1 MSASA
6 ACYHLPGLFEFYDF
20 YRVFLP
26 LFRQHREYFYDW
38 CRIASLYGAPA
49 DCIWGGGRVG
59 SGDRDP
65 REVLALT
72 REYGISARLT
82 FSNSL
87 LRPEHLSD
95 PRCNRLCRLLA
106 ESPGPQNG
114 VIVHSDLLLDHL
126 RRTYP
131 GLYFVSSTTKVLTDF
146 SLLRR
151 ELERPEFRYV
161 VADFRLNRAFR
172 QLGTLPQAL
181 RDKAE
186 LLCNECCAFGCRDRA
201 ACYRSVSREN
211 LGMEGPVHRCT
222 APDAAGGYR
231 FSRAMENPG
240 FIGVNDIRDV
250 YLPMGF
256 SQFKIEGRSLG
267 TALLLEFL
275 LHYLTRPLRPARG
288 AGLLSKFPLPFP
300 KISVTIMACMPNIGK
315 EVRITTITS
324 ASLPAK
330 KRILTVCVKL
340 FLEQG
345 YKKTTVAEIVH
356 KAAVS
361 NSIFQNIFRAK
372 DGVLTELAEF
382 MFSNQFSMARDV
394 TGKQL
399 PPAYVYAAETAIQMT
414 LTELNENLREIY
426 VESYTHS
433 EVSEFIFR
441 ATARELYRI
450 FGPYQPELT
459 EEDFYT
465 LELGSAGLMRGYMV
479 RPCDGTLTLEKKLRM
494 FLTLSLRGYKVP
506 EEEVQQILRFVE
518 GLDIRTVAEQ
528 VMQKLFQALAMH
540 YEFSLSEEAQAAAPA
555 APSVPTPPS
564 EPATKAP

>member
-114 VIVHSDLLLDHL
+114 VIVHSDLLLEHL

-181 RDKAE
+181 RDK
-186 LLCNECCAFGCRDRA
+186 
-201 ACYRSVSREN
+201 
-211 LGMEGPVHRCT
+211 T
-222 APDAAGGYR
+222 
-231 FSRAMENPG
+231 
-240 FIGVNDIRDV
+240 
-250 YLPMGF
+250 
-256 SQFKIEGRSLG
+256 
-267 TALLLEFL
+267 
-275 LHYLTRPLRPARG
+275 
-288 AGLLSKFPLPFP
+288 
-300 KISVTIMACMPNIGK
+300 
-315 EVRITTITS
+315 
-324 ASLPAK
+324 
-330 KRILTVCVKL
+330 
-340 FLEQG
+340 
-345 YKKTTVAEIVH
+345 
-356 KAAVS
+356 
-361 NSIFQNIFRAK
+361 
-372 DGVLTELAEF
+372 
-382 MFSNQFSMARDV
+382 
-394 TGKQL
+394 
-399 PPAYVYAAETAIQMT
+399 
-414 LTELNENLREIY
+414 
-426 VESYTHS
+426 
-433 EVSEFIFR
+433 
-441 ATARELYRI
+441 
-450 FGPYQPELT
+450 
-459 EEDFYT
+459 
-465 LELGSAGLMRGYMV
+465 
-479 RPCDGTLTLEKKLRM
+479 
-494 FLTLSLRGYKVP
+494 
-506 EEEVQQILRFVE
+506 
-518 GLDIRTVAEQ
+518 
-528 VMQKLFQALAMH
+528 
-540 YEFSLSEEAQAAAPA
+540 
-555 APSVPTPPS
+555 
-564 EPATKAP
+564 